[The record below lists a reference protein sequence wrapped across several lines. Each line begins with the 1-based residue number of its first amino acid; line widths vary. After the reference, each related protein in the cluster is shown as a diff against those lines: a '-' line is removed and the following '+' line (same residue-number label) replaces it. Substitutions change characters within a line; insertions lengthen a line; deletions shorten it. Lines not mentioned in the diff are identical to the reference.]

1 MKKVFPPLLTL
12 LIVFSFFSSF
22 AQEKSYPNSLLWR
35 ISGNGLHQP
44 SYIFGT
50 MHLND
55 KRLFH
60 FPDSLYYFLHRANEF
75 AMEIDMDEL
84 NNRIINFNTTDTSGL
99 LKEVKQD
106 HYKKL
111 ALELETRYGIPAD
124 QVTKKQAWLYKQM
137 LQAPVKTKAGEMDNF
152 VDIYLYNI
160 AKNDGKK
167 LAGIETIEDQMEL
180 YQDFGDE
187 LSLHNK
193 FFRKKE
199 KEIKE
204 KLISIYINQD
214 LNAINQWFQMM
225 EPTERFRVLT
235 KRNLKMADRIKEMS
249 AGKSCFFAVGAAH
262 LPGEDGLIELLTAK
276 GFKVEPV
283 FSKRKISPTR
293 YQLIKKKFVPA
304 YK

>member
-1 MKKVFPPLLTL
+1 MKRPLHPVLTVLVLCICLSATAQNKV
-12 LIVFSFFSSF
+12 
-22 AQEKSYPNSLLWR
+22 YPNTLLWR
-35 ISGNGLHQP
+35 ITGDGLEQP
-44 SYIFGT
+44 SYLFGT

-60 FPDSLYYFLHRANEF
+60 FPDSLYHFLHRADEF

-84 NNRIINFNTTDTSGL
+84 NNRIINFNTSDTAGF
-99 LKEVKQD
+99 LKEVRQEQ
-106 HYKKL
+106 YKKL
-111 ALELETRYGIPAD
+111 ALELESRYGIPAD

-137 LQAPVKTKAGEMDNF
+137 LQAPVKTKAGEMDSF

-160 AKNDGKK
+160 AKQDGKK
-167 LAGIETIEDQMEL
+167 LAGIETIEEQMEL

-187 LSLHNK
+187 LILNNK
-193 FFRKKE
+193 YFRKKE

-204 KLISIYINQD
+204 QLIRIYINQD
-214 LNAINQWFQMM
+214 LNAINLWFQMM
-225 EPTERFRVLT
+225 EPSERYKVLT

-276 GFKVEPV
+276 GFTVEPV
-283 FSKRKISPTR
+283 LSKTKISPRR
-293 YQLIKKKFVPA
+293 YQLFKKRFVPA